1 MWVDALSSYLTGCK
15 TSPGG
20 AEGRW
25 SSTVHFIGKD
35 ILRFHA
41 VLWPMFLA
49 AAGAGRV
56 GIFSTGILCDKH
68 YTGQPPPSR
77 IIAHGHWTVGKV
89 KMSKSWG
96 NVIDP
101 VKLVAT
107 VGLSAARY
115 FMLREGGL
123 AHDGEFDSTL
133 LLRRFNGELA
143 DTIGNLLSRCCALV
157 CKPGDRAVLLP
168 SSFQTEDMRLMAAVN
183 HRLHEAAFLFNDA
196 DFHKGLPLV
205 FSAATEINKYLTLAQ
220 PWVVTKTDKPRA
232 LHIVYTALHCLR
244 AVAALLSPV
253 IPDDAAQVCAS
264 AAAAHVPPRDFLPP
278 ILPQLLLAL
287 GSPLQ
292 LPSVALSRM
301 TPIILQAMRPSPC
314 KCLTCD

>member
-1 MWVDALSSYLTGCK
+1 
-15 TSPGG
+15 
-20 AEGRW
+20 
-25 SSTVHFIGKD
+25 
-35 ILRFHA
+35 
-41 VLWPMFLA
+41 
-49 AAGAGRV
+49 
-56 GIFSTGILCDKH
+56 
-68 YTGQPPPSR
+68 
-77 IIAHGHWTVGKV
+77 
-89 KMSKSWG
+89 MSKSWG

-183 HRLHEAAFLFNDA
+183 HRLHEAALLFNDA

-220 PWVVTKTDKPRA
+220 PWVVTKTDKSRA

-253 IPDDAAQVCAS
+253 IPDDAAQVSAS
-264 AAAAHVPPRDFLPP
+264 AAVAHCRDVTFPPPSCPSCCLLWVPPFSCPV
-278 ILPQLLLAL
+278 
-287 GSPLQ
+287 S
-292 LPSVALSRM
+292 PSVA
-301 TPIILQAMRPSPC
+301 
-314 KCLTCD
+314 